1 MNTAET
7 VPILVGIG
15 STPLGP
21 VHVLADRGRVVHVWL
36 GEPPD
41 ADRLAGGPGVC
52 RDDSAFA
59 SVVDRVNAAIEG
71 RPFAAD
77 DGMPIDPDGTPFQ
90 RRVWEALRRIPRGTT
105 TSYGAIA
112 EALGRG
118 RGSARA
124 VATAC
129 AANPIAVLIPCH
141 RVVPSGGGLGGYRW
155 GVDRK
160 RELLR
165 REGALLL

>member
-1 MNTAET
+1 MNTTLT
-7 VPILVGIG
+7 VSILAGLG
-15 STPLGP
+15 STPLGM
-21 VHVLADRGRVVHVWL
+21 VHVVADRGRVVRVWL

-41 ADRLAGGPGVC
+41 ADRLADDPGVC
-52 RDDSAFA
+52 RDDPAVA

-71 RPFAAD
+71 RPVNPQDA
-77 DGMPIDPDGTPFQ
+77 MPVDPDGTPFQ

-105 TSYGAIA
+105 TTYGAIA
-112 EALGRG
+112 QVLGLG

-129 AANPIAVLIPCH
+129 AANPIAVLVPCH

-155 GVDRK
+155 GVERK

-165 REGALLL
+165 RGALLL